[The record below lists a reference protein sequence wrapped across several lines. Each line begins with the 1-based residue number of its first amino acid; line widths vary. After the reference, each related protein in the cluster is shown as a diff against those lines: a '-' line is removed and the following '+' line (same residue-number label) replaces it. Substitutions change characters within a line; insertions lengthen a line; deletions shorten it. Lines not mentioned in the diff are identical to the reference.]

1 MRFQVKTK
9 GHHDFID
16 ITDKVASLVKQS
28 GVKDGIA
35 LVFVPGSTA
44 AITTIEYESGVI
56 EDLID
61 VFESLAPENANYK
74 HHERWGDNN
83 GAAHI
88 KSALV
93 GTSFTVPIENG
104 HLVLGT
110 WQQIVL
116 IDFDERARTREIVV
130 KIVAGV
136 A

>member
-1 MRFQVKTK
+1 MRFRVKTK
-9 GHHDFID
+9 GHHDFLD
-16 ITDKVASLVKQS
+16 ITSEVAELVSKS

-74 HHERWGDNN
+74 HHERWGDSN

-93 GTSFTVPIENG
+93 GTSFTVPIEG
-104 HLVLGT
+104 GRLILGT

-116 IDFDERARTREIVV
+116 I
-130 KIVAGV
+130 
-136 A
+136 